1 MRFGFMNRLRNGYGN
16 IYTPH
21 AGSMIIQVQRET
33 GLANRTIV
41 ISERQVALVRLIGS
55 RVGIV
60 AGVLF
65 LGTWLLFAVQSV
77 RVPVL
82 AIRIAELERDNRR
95 IDSLQ
100 VALSRM
106 HGRYEQVR
114 QMLVAG
120 ETVSTRSDSARVE
133 ADAPNAKR
141 RAVATPAVVPAP
153 SVVAPPASIV
163 PPATSPTRPDT
174 GAAVTR

>member
-41 ISERQVALVRLIGS
+41 ISQRQVALLRLIGS
-55 RVGIV
+55 RVGLIAATV
-60 AGVLF
+60 F
-65 LGTWLLFAVQSV
+65 LITWLLFAVQSV
-77 RVPVL
+77 RVPL
-82 AIRIAELERDNRR
+82 LSGRIAELEQENRR

-106 HGRYEQVR
+106 HGRYDQVR
-114 QMLVAG
+114 QMLAAVGAKVA
-120 ETVSTRSDSARVE
+120 TPVAPAV
-133 ADAPNAKR
+133 APNATSTDT
-141 RAVATPAVVPAP
+141 AAPTPSVPAHD
-153 SVVAPPASIV
+153 STNG
-163 PPATSPTRPDT
+163 ATR
-174 GAAVTR
+174 

>member
-1 MRFGFMNRLRNGYGN
+1 MRFGFMKRLRNGYGN

-33 GLANRTIV
+33 GLANRTII
-41 ISERQVALVRLIGS
+41 ISERQVALLRIIGS
-55 RVGIV
+55 RVGLTAV
-60 AGVLF
+60 AVF
-65 LGTWLLFAVQSV
+65 VGTWLLFAVQSV

-82 AIRIAELERDNRR
+82 AVRIAELERDNRR

-114 QMLVAG
+114 QMLAASGANAVGA
-120 ETVSTRSDSARVE
+120 EPSVIAKPEPAVQSPPTAQPAPLTPPNVKRSERPASVPAVPSPDTTVSA
-133 ADAPNAKR
+133 APR
-141 RAVATPAVVPAP
+141 
-153 SVVAPPASIV
+153 
-163 PPATSPTRPDT
+163 
-174 GAAVTR
+174 

>member
-1 MRFGFMNRLRNGYGN
+1 MRLGFMTRLRNGYGN

-41 ISERQVALVRLIGS
+41 ISERQVALVRLVGS
-55 RVGIV
+55 RIGLAV
-60 AGVLF
+60 AVVF
-65 LGTWLLFAVQSV
+65 AATWLLFAIQSI

-82 AIRIAELERDNRR
+82 SVRIAELERDSRR
-95 IDSLQ
+95 LDSLQ

-114 QMLVAG
+114 QMLAAGGTAVAHADSG
-120 ETVSTRSDSARVE
+120 AVARSTPRVE
-133 ADAPNAKR
+133 TAPTLPNAKPR
-141 RAVATPAVVPAP
+141 TAIT
-153 SVVAPPASIV
+153 PPAE
-163 PPATSPTRPDT
+163 PPKADT
-174 GAAVTR
+174 GAAPAR

>member
-1 MRFGFMNRLRNGYGN
+1 MGLGFMNRLRNGYGN

-41 ISERQVALVRLIGS
+41 LSERQVALLRIVGS
-55 RVGIV
+55 RVGLAAAAV
-60 AGVLF
+60 F
-65 LGTWLLFAVQSV
+65 LVTWLLFAVQSV

-82 AIRIAELERDNRR
+82 AVRIAELERDNRR

-114 QMLVAG
+114 QMLAIG
-120 ETVSTRSDSARVE
+120 GNASPRQEPTTTPA
-133 ADAPNAKR
+133 APNAKR
-141 RAVATPAVVPAP
+141 AEGGTPASTPVTPD
-153 SVVAPPASIV
+153 STTVA
-163 PPATSPTRPDT
+163 R
-174 GAAVTR
+174 

>member
-1 MRFGFMNRLRNGYGN
+1 MPFGFMNRLRNGYGN

-41 ISERQVALVRLIGS
+41 ISERQVALLRLLGS
-55 RVGIV
+55 RIAVV
-60 AGVLF
+60 AATIF
-65 LGTWLLFAVQSV
+65 LATWLLFAVQSV
-77 RVPVL
+77 RVPAL
-82 AIRIAELERDNRR
+82 SGRIAELEQENRR

-114 QMLVAG
+114 QMLAAVGGKVPSVA
-120 ETVSTRSDSARVE
+120 AP
-133 ADAPNAKR
+133 DATPNAT
-141 RAVATPAVVPAP
+141 ASASAPPVIPAP
-153 SVVAPPASIV
+153 PRDSTDGVA
-163 PPATSPTRPDT
+163 R
-174 GAAVTR
+174 

>member
-1 MRFGFMNRLRNGYGN
+1 MRLGFMNRLRNGYGN

-33 GLANRTIV
+33 GLANRTI
-41 ISERQVALVRLIGS
+41 ILSERQVAVLRIIGS
-55 RVGIV
+55 RIGLAVV
-60 AGVLF
+60 AVF
-65 LGTWLLFAVQSV
+65 IATWLLFAAQSV

-82 AIRIAELERDNRR
+82 SIRIAKLERDNRR

-114 QMLVAG
+114 RMLAVGGSIVAPQ
-120 ETVSTRSDSARVE
+120 ESPAPATRTL
-133 ADAPNAKR
+133 PNAKR
-141 RAVATPAVVPAP
+141 DTPPIPAP
-153 SVVAPPASIV
+153 VADSTKAIP
-163 PPATSPTRPDT
+163 
-174 GAAVTR
+174 

>member
-1 MRFGFMNRLRNGYGN
+1 MRLGFMNRLRNGYGN

-41 ISERQVALVRLIGS
+41 ISERQVALLRVIGS
-55 RVGIV
+55 RLGLV
-60 AGVLF
+60 AVALF
-65 LGTWLLFAVQSV
+65 VATWLMFAVQSV
-77 RVPVL
+77 RVPL
-82 AIRIAELERDNRR
+82 LSDRIAELERDNRR

-114 QMLVAG
+114 QMLAATG
-120 ETVSTRSDSARVE
+120 SPSGSASTRPAFPESVSSTPNAASPRQASVPMAPPPSADSA
-133 ADAPNAKR
+133 
-141 RAVATPAVVPAP
+141 
-153 SVVAPPASIV
+153 
-163 PPATSPTRPDT
+163 
-174 GAAVTR
+174 G

>member
-1 MRFGFMNRLRNGYGN
+1 MPFGFMNRLRNGYGN

-41 ISERQVALVRLIGS
+41 ISERQVALVRVLGS
-55 RVGIV
+55 RIGLGV
-60 AGVLF
+60 ATVF
-65 LGTWLLFAVQSV
+65 LATWLLFAVQSV
-77 RVPVL
+77 RVPL
-82 AIRIAELERDNRR
+82 LSGRIAELERDNRR

-114 QMLVAG
+114 QMLAAG
-120 ETVSTRSDSARVE
+120 GSAPATTIAAAR
-133 ADAPNAKR
+133 PN
-141 RAVATPAVVPAP
+141 VPNDTPAPTSAARPANVPV
-153 SVVAPPASIV
+153 SPPA
-163 PPATSPTRPDT
+163 RDT
-174 GAAVTR
+174 TGSDAR

>member
-1 MRFGFMNRLRNGYGN
+1 MRLGFMNRLRNGYGN

-33 GLANRTIV
+33 GLANRTI
-41 ISERQVALVRLIGS
+41 ILNERQIALLRIIGS
-55 RVGIV
+55 RIGLAVV
-60 AGVLF
+60 AVF
-65 LGTWLLFAVQSV
+65 IATWLLFAAQSI

-82 AIRIAELERDNRR
+82 SIRIAKLERDNRR

-114 QMLVAG
+114 QMLAVGGSAVAPQESSG
-120 ETVSTRSDSARVE
+120 PATRIPS
-133 ADAPNAKR
+133 NAKR
-141 RAVATPAVVPAP
+141 DTVSVPVADTTKAVP
-153 SVVAPPASIV
+153 
-163 PPATSPTRPDT
+163 
-174 GAAVTR
+174 

>member
-41 ISERQVALVRLIGS
+41 ISERRVALFRVLGS
-55 RVGIV
+55 RIGLGV
-60 AGVLF
+60 AAVF
-65 LGTWLLFAVQSV
+65 LATWLLFAVQSV
-77 RVPVL
+77 RVPL
-82 AIRIAELERDNRR
+82 LSGRIAELERDNRR

-114 QMLVAG
+114 QMLAAG
-120 ETVSTRSDSARVE
+120 GSPPATTIAAAQPNVPNGPPAPADAARPANTPVTPLLRDTTRSDAR
-133 ADAPNAKR
+133 
-141 RAVATPAVVPAP
+141 
-153 SVVAPPASIV
+153 
-163 PPATSPTRPDT
+163 
-174 GAAVTR
+174 

>member
-1 MRFGFMNRLRNGYGN
+1 MRLGFMNRRNGYGN

-41 ISERQVALVRLIGS
+41 LSERQVALLRIIGS
-55 RVGIV
+55 RIGLAV
-60 AGVLF
+60 AAVF
-65 LGTWLLFAVQSV
+65 IATWLLFAAQSV

-82 AIRIAELERDNRR
+82 SIRIAKLERDNRR

-100 VALSRM
+100 LALSRM

-114 QMLVAG
+114 QMLAVGGSAV
-120 ETVSTRSDSARVE
+120 TRQDSTA
-133 ADAPNAKR
+133 AATGTPPNAKHADR
-141 RAVATPAVVPAP
+141 DTRPTPA
-153 SVVAPPASIV
+153 SV
-163 PPATSPTRPDT
+163 PDT
-174 GAAVTR
+174 TKAIP

>member
-1 MRFGFMNRLRNGYGN
+1 MRLGFMNRLRNGYGN

-33 GLANRTIV
+33 GLANRTI
-41 ISERQVALVRLIGS
+41 ILSERQVALLRIVGS
-55 RVGIV
+55 RIGLAAIAV
-60 AGVLF
+60 F
-65 LGTWLLFAVQSV
+65 LMTWILFAAQSV

-82 AIRIAELERDNRR
+82 AVRVAELERDNRR

-114 QMLVAG
+114 QMLAVG
-120 ETVSTRSDSARVE
+120 STATPREESPASATP
-133 ADAPNAKR
+133 ALPNAKR
-141 RAVATPAVVPAP
+141 TDSTAPAAPAVARD
-153 SVVAPPASIV
+153 
-163 PPATSPTRPDT
+163 TSS
-174 GAAVTR
+174 VTR

>member
-1 MRFGFMNRLRNGYGN
+1 MPFGFMNRLRNGYGN

-33 GLANRTIV
+33 GLANRTII
-41 ISERQVALVRLIGS
+41 ISERQVALLRIIGS
-55 RVGIV
+55 RIGVTAV
-60 AGVLF
+60 AVF
-65 LGTWLLFAVQSV
+65 VGTWLLFAVQSV

-114 QMLVAG
+114 QMLAVTG
-120 ETVSTRSDSARVE
+120 PSAVNS
-133 ADAPNAKR
+133 APAPVTKP
-141 RAVATPAVVPAP
+141 ATPNVKPAESSVPANN
-153 SVVAPPASIV
+153 PAL
-163 PPATSPTRPDT
+163 PDT
-174 GAAVTR
+174 TASVAR

>member
-41 ISERQVALVRLIGS
+41 ISQRQVALLRIIGS
-55 RVGIV
+55 RIGIV
-60 AGVLF
+60 VIGLFIGTWVLF
-65 LGTWLLFAVQSV
+65 AAQSIRIPMLSV
-77 RVPVL
+77 
-82 AIRIAELERDNRR
+82 RIAELERDNRR

-114 QMLVAG
+114 KMLAVGGPATARP
-120 ETVSTRSDSARVE
+120 EAAQSAPSPTAARPSPPT
-133 ADAPNAKR
+133 AP
-141 RAVATPAVVPAP
+141 ATPPDSTTAV
-153 SVVAPPASIV
+153 
-163 PPATSPTRPDT
+163 R
-174 GAAVTR
+174 

>member
-1 MRFGFMNRLRNGYGN
+1 MRFGFMSRLRNGYGN

-41 ISERQVALVRLIGS
+41 ISERQVALLRVLGS
-55 RVGIV
+55 RVGI
-60 AGVLF
+60 AIAAFF
-65 LGTWLLFAVQSV
+65 LGTWLLFALQTV

-82 AIRIAELERDNRR
+82 SGRIQQLERDNRR

-114 QMLVAG
+114 QLLVAVG
-120 ETVSTRSDSARVE
+120 GSTPGSERAAKVQPSATDPAHQSDPPA
-133 ADAPNAKR
+133 
-141 RAVATPAVVPAP
+141 AVVH
-153 SVVAPPASIV
+153 
-163 PPATSPTRPDT
+163 PDSS
-174 GAAVTR
+174 AAAAR

>member
-1 MRFGFMNRLRNGYGN
+1 MPFGFMNRLRNGYGN

-41 ISERQVALVRLIGS
+41 ISERQVSLLRLLGS
-55 RVGIV
+55 RIGLV
-60 AGVLF
+60 AASIF
-65 LGTWLLFAVQSV
+65 LATWLIFAVQSV
-77 RVPVL
+77 RVPAL
-82 AIRIAELERDNRR
+82 SGRIAELEQDNRR

-114 QMLVAG
+114 QMLAAVGGKVPSVAG
-120 ETVSTRSDSARVE
+120 SDAT
-133 ADAPNAKR
+133 PNAT
-141 RAVATPAVVPAP
+141 AIASVPPSIPAP
-153 SVVAPPASIV
+153 PRDS
-163 PPATSPTRPDT
+163 TD
-174 GAAVTR
+174 GVTR

>member
-1 MRFGFMNRLRNGYGN
+1 MRLGFLNRLRNGYGN

-41 ISERQVALVRLIGS
+41 ISERQVALLRVVGS
-55 RVGIV
+55 RLGLAAV
-60 AGVLF
+60 ALF
-65 LGTWLLFAVQSV
+65 LATWLMFAIQSV
-77 RVPVL
+77 RVPL
-82 AIRIAELERDNRR
+82 LSDRIAELERDNRR

-114 QMLVAG
+114 QMLAVTGA
-120 ETVSTRSDSARVE
+120 TTARPE
-133 ADAPNAKR
+133 PQ
-141 RAVATPAVVPAP
+141 AT
-153 SVVAPPASIV
+153 
-163 PPATSPTRPDT
+163 PTRPAT
-174 GAAVTR
+174 PNATTPAQERVPVAAPPSADSAGRSVR